1 VEQVNPPRG
10 AFKEAARDPWR
21 RLVGKAGVR
30 LLDTA
35 ERRPR
40 P

>member
-1 VEQVNPPRG
+1 MNPPRG

-21 RLVGKAGVR
+21 RLGEKTGVK